1 MPMLIAMPSKGASL
15 HVRVAVIREFLAR
28 PALIFHSVGLRT
40 VVTQSNACYTA
51 AAASNSI
58 ISILD
63 SADAVL
69 GAVAMQITDTQELA
83 VSLKSRPI
91 KALGFLLA
99 ID

>member
-1 MPMLIAMPSKGASL
+1 MPSKGASL
-15 HVRVAVIREFLAR
+15 HVCAAVIREFLAS
-28 PALIFHSVGLRT
+28 PAPIFHSAELRT
-40 VVTQSNACYTA
+40 VVTQPNTCYTA
-51 AAASNSI
+51 AAAPNSI

-69 GAVAMQITDTQELA
+69 GAVAMQTIDAQELA
-83 VSLKSRPI
+83 VSLKSRAI